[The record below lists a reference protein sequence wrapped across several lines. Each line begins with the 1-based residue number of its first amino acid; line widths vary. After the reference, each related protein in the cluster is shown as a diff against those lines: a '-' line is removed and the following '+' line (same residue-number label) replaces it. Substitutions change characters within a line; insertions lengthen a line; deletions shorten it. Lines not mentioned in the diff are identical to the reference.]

1 MQENFKT
8 AAFGFNK
15 KDVIDYIFDLT
26 TQKEQNEKSAAEQIA
41 ELTAERDRLLAENEV
56 LSKTKSELE
65 EKNQQLK
72 AEVADADIHRSRL
85 FEEINESRRMLL
97 DNEREFNIKNEQIAK
112 LISENE
118 AYAAECEKYAEISRD
133 VGKTIMEAKN
143 MATEIVEKAK
153 KEAEEVRK
161 ASEKNAQETLRE
173 VASAQNEVD
182 TLKRNLSD
190 VVRVCENRIKTV
202 ELNLKSVIDA
212 VSPMANGEPAV
223 ITSECAPIEE
233 LKAEENHE
241 FF

>member
-15 KDVIDYIFDLT
+15 KDVIDYIFDLNSE
-26 TQKEQNEKSAAEQIA
+26 KEQNEKAAAEQIA
-41 ELTAERDRLLAENEV
+41 ELTAERDRLLAENEM

-161 ASEKNAQETLRE
+161 TAERNAQEILTEL
-173 VASAQNEVD
+173 ASAQGEIEN
-182 TLKRNLSD
+182 LKRNLSD
-190 VVRVCENRIKTV
+190 MNRACENRIKTV
-202 ELNLKSVIDA
+202 ELNLKSVSEA
-212 VSPMANGEPAV
+212 VSPMANGEPA
-223 ITSECAPIEE
+223 IEACESAPIEE
-233 LKAEENHE
+233 PKSEESHE